1 MFKSALLV
9 LLAGAIFFGPSLTAT
24 LTDFLS
30 AFTAEDYKESVSD
43 ETMLLLAVESFRG
56 PWGDTLEGFMDITD
70 GKVEGW
76 KQIAAESV
84 NYEYYS
90 WTLWQNKYEETTY
103 ALACA
108 GTDSPTDVVTF
119 LPMMLS
125 ENYSKQMRDAMDSV
139 RNIKNIIKTDINE
152 LYITGHSLGGYLA
165 MFLGT
170 EFVDSNMPEG
180 KTGYTTTNLPISTTF
195 GEKGK
200 NLTLDKIHAVTFGSP
215 GFYKTKIKFASDVA
229 KIINKAGIPISN
241 QMVEPPEWAVKKFS
255 NDANQLYNANVK
267 NYKNSF
273 DPVANLFVKPSA
285 FIHVGNTLN
294 INVKSTDPR
303 QALIEWALQ
312 LPLANVYYHGPW
324 VYRDMIRSQA
334 K

>member
-24 LTDFLS
+24 LTDFFN
-30 AFTAEDYKESVSD
+30 AFTAESYEESVSD

-56 PWGDTLEGFMDITD
+56 PWGDALEGFMDITD
-70 GKVEGW
+70 NKVEGW
-76 KQIAAESV
+76 KQIAAESAG
-84 NYEYYS
+84 YEYYS
-90 WTLWQNKYEETTY
+90 WTLWQNEYEKTTY
-103 ALACA
+103 ALSCA
-108 GTDSPTDVVTF
+108 GTDSPTDLQTF

-139 RNIKNIIKTDINE
+139 RNIKNIVKTDINE

-170 EFVDSNMPEG
+170 ELVDSN
-180 KTGYTTTNLPISTTF
+180 TTRTDVHTTTNLPISTTF

-200 NLTLDKIHAVTFGSP
+200 NLTLDNIHAVTFGAP

-229 KIINKAGIPISN
+229 KIISKAGIPITS
-241 QMVEPPEWAVKKFS
+241 QMVEPPSWAVKKFS
-255 NDANQLYNANVK
+255 NDGAQLYHANVK
-267 NYKNSF
+267 NYKNDY

-294 INVKSTDPR
+294 INVKSTDPK

-324 VYRDMIRSQA
+324 VYRDMIRSQ